1 MECFIYKIG
10 YIFTKC
16 KESYDERLKEEK
28 KHFKNIQNGLKE
40 SMKDIEEALD
50 GFINWDELMN
60 IKEESS

>member
-28 KHFKNIQNGLKE
+28 KHFNNIQNGLKE
-40 SMKDIEEALD
+40 SMRYRG
-50 GFINWDELMN
+50 GFRWF
-60 IKEESS
+60 